1 VEVESDAS
9 DEVVGCFWNAL
20 NWASRVTERPNVAQN
35 HVAVTTVTPQK
46 IPRKI
51 LSTPEPAIQALSS
64 RFSVFLECLSRK
76 LAA

>member
-46 IPRKI
+46 IPAKNFIHARTRD
-51 LSTPEPAIQALSS
+51 SGALQSFQ
-64 RFSVFLECLSRK
+64 RFS
-76 LAA
+76 